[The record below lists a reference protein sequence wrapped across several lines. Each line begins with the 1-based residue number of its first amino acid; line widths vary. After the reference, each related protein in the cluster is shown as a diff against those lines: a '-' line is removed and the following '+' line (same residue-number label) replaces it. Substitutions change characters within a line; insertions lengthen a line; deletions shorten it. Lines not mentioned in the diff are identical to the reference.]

1 MRTRYLLVDG
11 DGSSEKGTYGVGSS
25 VVDSARR
32 REASLIRL
40 SRSLSLGTTCLDT
53 IILSNSFCPSHVS
66 IVLIYHFVKTYLALL
81 AKLIN
86 HLSLNLPQHTLRPL
100 RNRRITAGNIVPS
113 NLPQSLLERSRVE
126 FLQTRCAG
134 TRRNGCVSRGEGR

>member
-1 MRTRYLLVDG
+1 MRAIYLLVDG
-11 DGSSEKGTYGVGSS
+11 YYSSGEGTCGVGFS

-32 REASLIRL
+32 REASLMRL

-53 IILSNSFCPSHVS
+53 IILSNSFCQCRIS
-66 IVLIYHFVKTYLALL
+66 IVLIYRFVVSYLALL

-100 RNRRITAGNIVPS
+100 RNRRVATGDIVPS
-113 NLPQSLLERSRVE
+113 NLPQRLL
-126 FLQTRCAG
+126 
-134 TRRNGCVSRGEGR
+134 

>member
-1 MRTRYLLVDG
+1 MRTVYLLVDG
-11 DGSSEKGTYGVGSS
+11 DYSSEKGTYGVGSS

-53 IILSNSFCPSHVS
+53 IILSNSFCPSPIS
-66 IVLIYHFVKTYLALL
+66 IVLIYRFVVSHLALL

-86 HLSLNLPQHTLRPL
+86 HLSLNLPQYTLRPL
-100 RNRRITAGNIVPS
+100 RNRRVAAGDIVPS
-113 NLPQSLLERSRVE
+113 NLPQRLL
-126 FLQTRCAG
+126 
-134 TRRNGCVSRGEGR
+134 